1 MNKKELIDAIAK
13 DVGCKKSEAKAMTE
27 SFLGNITKSLKRGD
41 RVVIVDFGVFDVKQR
56 KARIARNPQK
66 PSQIVKVPARKVPIF
81 RAGKSLKDAVR

>member
-27 SFLGNITKSLKRGD
+27 SFIDNVTKVLKKKD
-41 RVVIVDFGVFDVKQR
+41 RVVIVGFGVFDVKHR

-66 PSQIVKVPARKVPIF
+66 PNQTVKVPARNVPVF
-81 RAGKSLKDAVR
+81 RAGKSLKDAVK